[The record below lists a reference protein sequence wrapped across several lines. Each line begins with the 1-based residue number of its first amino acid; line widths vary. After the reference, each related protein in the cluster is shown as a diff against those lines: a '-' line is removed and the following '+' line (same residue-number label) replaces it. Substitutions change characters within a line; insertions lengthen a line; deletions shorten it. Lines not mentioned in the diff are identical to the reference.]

1 MLHEGDRAP
10 KCASRGQTGTRS
22 ALRALGIPRL
32 AAPGALT
39 MRRPNVPLG
48 EFTSGRVDALL
59 AVVDRWIKSVPAY
72 SAELQAVCNAQA
84 ETVSP

>member
-1 MLHEGDRAP
+1 VP
-10 KCASRGQTGTRS
+10 RS
-22 ALRALGIPRL
+22 APVSAKWGLAGPCALGIPRL